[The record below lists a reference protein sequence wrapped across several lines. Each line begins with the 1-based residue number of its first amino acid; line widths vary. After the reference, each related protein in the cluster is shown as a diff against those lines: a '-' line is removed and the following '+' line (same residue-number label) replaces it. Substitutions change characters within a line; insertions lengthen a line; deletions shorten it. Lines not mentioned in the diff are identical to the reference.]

1 MSTDFQTG
9 NKNILDEYLAAEET
23 YSVLGGGGKSKRRV
37 TYNHK
42 VDSKW
47 LQINNNAECMNCF
60 PTHTNFKSP

>member
-1 MSTDFQTG
+1 MKPVNKSMSTDFQTG

-42 VDSKW
+42 VDSK
-47 LQINNNAECMNCF
+47 
-60 PTHTNFKSP
+60 